1 MKFNGKLKKGLKFEK
16 ILKTKLNQEVK
27 TTIEILE
34 IEENKGYVLKY
45 VSYLGENILSYEI
58 EQINENSIFLLSE
71 EKYIGSDIFKKINN
85 IIMSFLFSFSLK
97 RKKKKI
103 FKEIER
109 YIVNLRK

>member
-1 MKFNGKLKKGLKFEK
+1 MKIKMNVNKFEMYNFLIDNLKKELKFNGKLKKGLKFEK

-58 EQINENSIFLLSE
+58 EQINENSIF
-71 EKYIGSDIFKKINN
+71 
-85 IIMSFLFSFSLK
+85 
-97 RKKKKI
+97 
-103 FKEIER
+103 
-109 YIVNLRK
+109 